1 MEYVIFAAALLGILI
16 LLFLKGLYDYRQEQ
30 KRFRKRLHTDY
41 GKKLE
46 REYRPEWFTHICRYS
61 DKHAGEFPIDEITW
75 CDLNMDEVF
84 KQMNYTYS
92 SAGEE
97 YLYYLLRNPQLE
109 ETYLVHMEEVIRYFD
124 THMEEREELQFIFSK
139 LGKIGKFSI
148 YDYLDYLDDL
158 GERSNRKHYLAL
170 LLMLISIG
178 IMVVNFSVGILAL
191 LAVVIYNNVTYF
203 GMKKEIE
210 PYITSFAYIFRLLN
224 IYPEFKKHRAECLG
238 EEFEEME
245 LAFRQMDRFQRG
257 SGIVMSGTRAG
268 GSGSPLD
275 MLMDFFRMG
284 FHIDLIKFN
293 QMLGEVRR
301 HLDAVDTFLTH
312 YGYIESCI
320 AIGEYR
326 AYLGDFC
333 VPSFHE
339 ERRIRM
345 VDGYHPMLTDPVR
358 NTFET
363 RKGMLITGSN
373 ASGKSTFLKTVA
385 INALLAQSIHTCLA
399 GEFETCFFRICSSMS
414 LKDDVLHGE
423 SYYIVEIKSIKR
435 ILDLIAHKEYRVLC
449 FVDEVLR
456 GTNTVERIAASSQIL
471 KSLNSENSMCF
482 VATHDIELTS
492 LLEDRYENYHFRE
505 EVTDGDVTFS
515 YQLLPGKATT
525 RNAIR
530 LLSIMGYQENIIQ
543 KAEQMA
549 LEFVRNS
556 HWQMLD

>member
-1 MEYVIFAAALLGILI
+1 MEYVIFAAALGIILI
-16 LLFLKGLYDYRQEQ
+16 LLFLKGLYDYRREQ
-30 KRFRKRLHTDY
+30 KGFRKRLHTDY

-46 REYRPEWFTHICRYS
+46 REYRPEWFAHISRYAQ
-61 DKHAGEFPIDEITW
+61 KHVGEFPIDEITW

-109 ETYLVHMEEVIRYFD
+109 ETQLVHMEKVIRYFD
-124 THMEEREELQFIFSK
+124 KHMEEREDLQFIFSR

-148 YDYLDYLDDL
+148 YDYLDYLDNL
-158 GERSNRKHYLAL
+158 GDRNNRRHYLAL
-170 LLMLISIG
+170 LLMLVSIG

-191 LAVVIYNNVTYF
+191 LAVMIYNNVTYF

-210 PYITSFAYIFRLLN
+210 PYITSFAYVFRLLN
-224 IYPEFKKHRAECLG
+224 IYPEFKKHRADCLG
-238 EEFEEME
+238 KEFEDME
-245 LAFRQMDRFQRG
+245 LAFRQMDGFQRG
-257 SGIVMSGTRAG
+257 SGIVMSGMRAG

-275 MLMDFFRMG
+275 MLMDFLRMG

-293 QMLGEVRR
+293 QMLGEVRK
-301 HLDAVDTFLTH
+301 HLDAVDTLLTH
-312 YGYIESCI
+312 YGFIESCI

-326 AYLGDFC
+326 TYLGDFC

-339 ERRIRM
+339 EKRIRM
-345 VDGYHPMLTDPVR
+345 VEGYHPLLTDPVR

-363 RKGMLITGSN
+363 GKGMLITGSN

-399 GEFETCFFRICSSMS
+399 DEFETCFFRICSSMS

-423 SYYIVEIKSIKR
+423 SYYMVEIKSMKR
-435 ILDLIAHKEYRVLC
+435 ILDLIANKDYRVLC

-492 LLEDRYENYHFRE
+492 LLENRYENYHFME
-505 EVTDGDVTFS
+505 EVTDGDVAFS
-515 YQLLPGKATT
+515 YRLLSGKATT

-530 LLSIMGYQENIIQ
+530 LLSIMGYQEDIIR

-549 LEFVRNS
+549 SEFVRNA

>member
-1 MEYVIFAAALLGILI
+1 MEYVIFAAALGIILI
-16 LLFLKGLYDYRQEQ
+16 LLFLKGLYDYRREQ

-46 REYRPEWFTHICRYS
+46 REYRPEWFAHISRYAQ
-61 DKHAGEFPIDEITW
+61 KHVGEFPIDEITW

-97 YLYYLLRNPQLE
+97 YLYYLLRNPRLDE
-109 ETYLVHMEEVIRYFD
+109 DYLSHMEKVIRYFD
-124 THMEEREELQFIFSK
+124 KHMEEREDLQFIFSR

-148 YDYLDYLDDL
+148 YDYLDYLDNL
-158 GERSNRKHYLAL
+158 GVRNNRRHYLAL
-170 LLMLISIG
+170 LLMLVSIG

-191 LAVVIYNNVTYF
+191 LAVMIYNNVTYF

-210 PYITSFAYIFRLLN
+210 PYITSFAYVFRLLN
-224 IYPEFKKHRAECLG
+224 IYPEFKKHRADCL
-238 EEFEEME
+238 EKEFEDME
-245 LAFRQMDRFQRG
+245 LAFRQMDGFQRG
-257 SGIVMSGTRAG
+257 SGIVMSGMRAG

-275 MLMDFFRMG
+275 MLMDFLRMG

-293 QMLGEVRR
+293 QMLGEVRK
-301 HLDAVDTFLTH
+301 HLDAVDTLLTH
-312 YGYIESCI
+312 YGFIESCI

-326 AYLGDFC
+326 TYLEDFC

-339 ERRIRM
+339 EKRIRM
-345 VDGYHPMLTDPVR
+345 VEGYHPLLTDPVR
-358 NTFET
+358 NTFKT
-363 RKGMLITGSN
+363 GKGMLITGSN

-399 GEFETCFFRICSSMS
+399 DEFETCFFRICSSMS

-423 SYYIVEIKSIKR
+423 SYYMVEIKSMKR
-435 ILDLIAHKEYRVLC
+435 ILDLIANKDYRVLC

-492 LLEDRYENYHFRE
+492 LLENRYENYHFME
-505 EVTDGDVTFS
+505 EVTDGDVAFS
-515 YQLLPGKATT
+515 YRLLSGKATT

-530 LLSIMGYQENIIQ
+530 LLSIMGYQEDIIR

-549 LEFVRNS
+549 SEFVRNA

>member
-1 MEYVIFAAALLGILI
+1 MEYVIFGAALGIILI
-16 LLFLKGLYDYRQEQ
+16 LLFLKGLYDYRMEQ

-46 REYRPEWFTHICRYS
+46 REYKPERFTHISRYS
-61 DKHAGEFPIDEITW
+61 EKHAGEFPIDEITW

-97 YLYYLLRNPQLE
+97 YLYYLLRNPRLE
-109 ETYLVHMEEVIRYFD
+109 EEHLVHMEEVIRYFD
-124 THMEEREELQFIFSK
+124 THMEEREDLQFIFSK
-139 LGKIGKFSI
+139 IGKIGRFSI

-158 GERSNRKHYLAL
+158 GERNNRRHYLAL
-170 LLMLISIG
+170 LLMLVSIG

-191 LAVVIYNNVTYF
+191 LAVVIYNDVTYF

-210 PYITSFAYIFRLLN
+210 PYITSFSYIFRLLN
-224 IYPEFKKHRAECLG
+224 IYPEFKKHRADCLR

-245 LAFRQMDRFQRG
+245 LAFHQMDGFQRG

-275 MLMDFFRMG
+275 MLMDFLRMG

-293 QMLGEVRR
+293 QMLGEVRK
-301 HLDAVDTFLTH
+301 HLDAVDTLLTH
-312 YGYIESCI
+312 YGFVESCI

-326 AYLGDFC
+326 TYLDNFC
-333 VPSFHE
+333 VPVFRE
-339 ERRIRM
+339 EKRIRM
-345 VDGYHPMLTDPVR
+345 VEGYHPLLTDPVR

-363 RKGMLITGSN
+363 GKGMLITGSN

-399 GEFETCFFRICSSMS
+399 DEFETCFFRICSSMS

-423 SYYIVEIKSIKR
+423 SYYMVEIKSIKR
-435 ILDLIAHKEYRVLC
+435 ILDLIAHKEYRGLC

-471 KSLNSENSMCF
+471 NSLNSENSMCF

-492 LLEDRYENYHFRE
+492 LLEDRYENYHFME

-530 LLSIMGYQENIIQ
+530 LLSIMGYQEDIIR

-549 LEFVRNS
+549 AEFVRNS

>member
-1 MEYVIFAAALLGILI
+1 MEYVIFAAALGIILI
-16 LLFLKGLYDYRQEQ
+16 LLFLKGLYDYRMEQ

-46 REYRPEWFTHICRYS
+46 REYKPEWSAHISRYS
-61 DKHAGEFPIDEITW
+61 EKHAGEFPIDEITW

-109 ETYLVHMEEVIRYFD
+109 ETQLVHMEEVIRYFD
-124 THMEEREELQFIFSK
+124 AHREEREYLQFIFSR

-148 YDYLDYLDDL
+148 YDYLDYLNDL
-158 GERSNRKHYLAL
+158 GERNNRRHYLAL
-170 LLMLISIG
+170 LLMLVSIG

-191 LAVVIYNNVTYF
+191 LAVVIYNDVTYF

-224 IYPEFKKHRAECLG
+224 IYPEFRKHRAGCLE

-245 LAFRQMDRFQRG
+245 LAFRQMDGFQRG

-268 GSGSPLD
+268 GCGSPLD
-275 MLMDFFRMG
+275 MLMDFLRMG

-301 HLDAVDTFLTH
+301 HLDAVDTLLTH
-312 YGYIESCI
+312 YGFMESCI

-326 AYLGDFC
+326 TYLGNFC
-333 VPSFHE
+333 VPAFHE
-339 ERRIRM
+339 EKRIRM
-345 VDGYHPMLTDPVR
+345 VEGYHPLLTDSVR

-363 RKGMLITGSN
+363 GKGMLITGSN

-399 GEFETCFFRICSSMS
+399 DEFETCFFRICSSMS

-423 SYYIVEIKSIKR
+423 SYYMVEIRSIKR

-471 KSLNSENSMCF
+471 NSLNSENSMCF

-492 LLEDRYENYHFRE
+492 LLEDRYENYHFME

-530 LLSIMGYQENIIQ
+530 LLSIMGYQEDIIR

-549 LEFVRNS
+549 SEFVRNS

>member
-1 MEYVIFAAALLGILI
+1 MEYVIFAAALGIILI
-16 LLFLKGLYDYRQEQ
+16 LLFLKGLYDYRMEQ

-46 REYRPEWFTHICRYS
+46 REYRPEWFAHISRYAQ
-61 DKHAGEFPIDEITW
+61 KHAGEFQIDEITW

-109 ETYLVHMEEVIRYFD
+109 ETHLVHMEEVIRYFD
-124 THMEEREELQFIFSK
+124 THREEREDLQFIFSK

-158 GERSNRKHYLAL
+158 GERKNRMHYLAL
-170 LLMLISIG
+170 LLMLVSIG
-178 IMVVNFSVGILAL
+178 IMAVNFSVGILAL

-224 IYPEFKKHRAECLG
+224 IYPELKKHRVDCLQ

-245 LAFRQMDRFQRG
+245 LAFHQMDGFQRG

-275 MLMDFFRMG
+275 MLMDFLRMG

-293 QMLGEVRR
+293 QMLGEVRG
-301 HLDAVDTFLTH
+301 HLDAVDTLLTH
-312 YGYIESCI
+312 YGFMESCI

-326 AYLGDFC
+326 TYLGNFC
-333 VPSFHE
+333 APSFHE
-339 ERRIRM
+339 EKRIRM
-345 VDGYHPMLTDPVR
+345 VEGYHPLLTDPVK

-363 RKGMLITGSN
+363 EKGMLITGSN

-399 GEFETCFFRICSSMS
+399 DEFETCFFRICSSMS

-423 SYYIVEIKSIKR
+423 SYYMVEIKSIKR

-482 VATHDIELTS
+482 VATHDVELTS
-492 LLEDRYENYHFRE
+492 LLEDRYENYHFME
-505 EVTDGDVTFS
+505 EVMDGDVTFS
-515 YQLLPGKATT
+515 YRLLPGKATT

-530 LLSIMGYQENIIQ
+530 LLSIMGYQEDIIR

-549 LEFVRNS
+549 SEFIRNS

>member
-1 MEYVIFAAALLGILI
+1 MEYVIFAAALGIILI
-16 LLFLKGLYDYRQEQ
+16 LLFLKGLYDYRMEQ

-46 REYRPEWFTHICRYS
+46 REYKPEWSAHISRYS
-61 DKHAGEFPIDEITW
+61 EKHAGEFSIDEITW

-109 ETYLVHMEEVIRYFD
+109 ETQLVHMEEVIHYFD
-124 THMEEREELQFIFSK
+124 AHREEREDLQFIFSR

-158 GERSNRKHYLAL
+158 GERNNRRHYLAL
-170 LLMLISIG
+170 LLMIVSIG

-191 LAVVIYNNVTYF
+191 LAVVIYNDVTYF

-224 IYPEFKKHRAECLG
+224 IYPEFRKHRADCLE
-238 EEFEEME
+238 EEFEKME
-245 LAFRQMDRFQRG
+245 LAFRQMDGFQRG

-275 MLMDFFRMG
+275 MLMDFLRMG

-293 QMLGEVRR
+293 QMLGEVRK
-301 HLDAVDTFLTH
+301 HLDAVDTLLTH
-312 YGYIESCI
+312 YGFMESCI

-326 AYLGDFC
+326 TYLGNFC
-333 VPSFHE
+333 VPAFRE
-339 ERRIRM
+339 EKRIRM
-345 VDGYHPMLTDPVR
+345 VEGYHPLLTDPIR

-363 RKGMLITGSN
+363 GKGMLITGSN

-399 GEFETCFFRICSSMS
+399 DEFETCFFRICSSMS

-423 SYYIVEIKSIKR
+423 SYYMVEIKSIKR
-435 ILDLIAHKEYRVLC
+435 ILDLIAHQEYRVLC

-492 LLEDRYENYHFRE
+492 LLEDRYENYHFME

-530 LLSIMGYQENIIQ
+530 LLSIMGYQEDIIR

-549 LEFVRNS
+549 SEFVQNS

>member
-191 LAVVIYNNVTYF
+191 LAIVIYNNVTYF

-339 ERRIRM
+339 ERRIQM

-363 RKGMLITGSN
+363 GKGMLITGSN

-385 INALLAQSIHTCLA
+385 INALLAQSIHTCTAKRMHLPHA
-399 GEFETCFFRICSSMS
+399 KMITSMAVR
-414 LKDDVLHGE
+414 DDILSGD
-423 SYYIVEIKSIKR
+423 SYFIKEIKYLKR
-435 ILDLIAHKEYRVLC
+435 ILDALSE
-449 FVDEVLR
+449 DELVICVIDEILR
-456 GTNTVERIAASSQIL
+456 GTNTQERIAASKAIMEYL
-471 KSLNSENSMCF
+471 AHHNCIAI
-482 VATHDIELTS
+482 VASHDKELTE
-492 LLEDRYENYHFRE
+492 LDKIGYENYHFSE
-505 EVTDGDVTFS
+505 EFGEEDIVFDYKLQKGPANS
-515 YQLLPGKATT
+515 Q
-525 RNAIR
+525 NAIR
-530 LLSIMGYQENIIQ
+530 LLSFTGFPETIIERAENISN
-543 KAEQMA
+543 KE
-549 LEFVRNS
+549 
-556 HWQMLD
+556 

>member
-1 MEYVIFAAALLGILI
+1 MEYVIFAAALGIILI
-16 LLFLKGLYDYRQEQ
+16 LLFLKGLYDYRREQ
-30 KRFRKRLHTDY
+30 KGFRKRLHTDY

-46 REYRPEWFTHICRYS
+46 REYRPEWFAHISRYAQ
-61 DKHAGEFPIDEITW
+61 KHVGEFPIDEITW

-97 YLYYLLRNPQLE
+97 YLYYLLRNPRLNE
-109 ETYLVHMEEVIRYFD
+109 DYLSHMEKVIRYFD
-124 THMEEREELQFIFSK
+124 KHMEEREDLQFIFSK
-139 LGKIGKFSI
+139 LGRIGKFSI

-158 GERSNRKHYLAL
+158 GERNNRKHYLAL
-170 LLMLISIG
+170 LLMLVSIG

-210 PYITSFAYIFRLLN
+210 PYITSFAYVFRLLN
-224 IYPEFKKHRAECLG
+224 IYPEFKKHRADCLG
-238 EEFEEME
+238 KEFEDME
-245 LAFRQMDRFQRG
+245 LAFRQMDGFQRG
-257 SGIVMSGTRAG
+257 SGIVISGMRAG

-275 MLMDFFRMG
+275 MLMDFLRMG

-293 QMLGEVRR
+293 QMLGEVRK
-301 HLDAVDTFLTH
+301 HLDAVDTLLTH
-312 YGYIESCI
+312 YGFIESCI

-326 AYLGDFC
+326 TYLEDFC

-339 ERRIRM
+339 EKRIRM
-345 VDGYHPMLTDPVR
+345 VEGYHPLLTDPVG

-363 RKGMLITGSN
+363 GKGMLITGSN

-399 GEFETCFFRICSSMS
+399 DEFETCFFRICSSMS

-423 SYYIVEIKSIKR
+423 SYYMVEIKSMKR
-435 ILDLIAHKEYRVLC
+435 ILDLIANKDYRVLC

-492 LLEDRYENYHFRE
+492 LLENRYENYHFME
-505 EVTDGDVTFS
+505 EVTDGDVAFS
-515 YQLLPGKATT
+515 YRLLSGKATT

-530 LLSIMGYQENIIQ
+530 LLSIMGYQEDIIR

-549 LEFVRNS
+549 SEFVRNS

>member
-1 MEYVIFAAALLGILI
+1 
-16 LLFLKGLYDYRQEQ
+16 
-30 KRFRKRLHTDY
+30 
-41 GKKLE
+41 
-46 REYRPEWFTHICRYS
+46 
-61 DKHAGEFPIDEITW
+61 
-75 CDLNMDEVF
+75 
-84 KQMNYTYS
+84 MNYTYS

-170 LLMLISIG
+170 LLMLVSIG

-224 IYPEFKKHRAECLG
+224 IYPEFKKHRADCLR

-363 RKGMLITGSN
+363 GKGMLITGSN

-385 INALLAQSIHTCLA
+385 MNALLAQSIHTCLA

-423 SYYIVEIKSIKR
+423 SYYMVEIKSIKR

-530 LLSIMGYQENIIQ
+530 LLSIMGYQEDIIQ

>member
-1 MEYVIFAAALLGILI
+1 
-16 LLFLKGLYDYRQEQ
+16 
-30 KRFRKRLHTDY
+30 
-41 GKKLE
+41 
-46 REYRPEWFTHICRYS
+46 
-61 DKHAGEFPIDEITW
+61 
-75 CDLNMDEVF
+75 
-84 KQMNYTYS
+84 
-92 SAGEE
+92 
-97 YLYYLLRNPQLE
+97 
-109 ETYLVHMEEVIRYFD
+109 
-124 THMEEREELQFIFSK
+124 
-139 LGKIGKFSI
+139 
-148 YDYLDYLDDL
+148 
-158 GERSNRKHYLAL
+158 
-170 LLMLISIG
+170 MLISIG

-224 IYPEFKKHRAECLG
+224 IYPEFKKHRAECLE

-312 YGYIESCI
+312 YGFIESCI

-345 VDGYHPMLTDPVR
+345 VDGYHPMLTDPVK

-363 RKGMLITGSN
+363 GKGMLITGSN

-385 INALLAQSIHTCLA
+385 MNALLAQSIHTCLA
-399 GEFETCFFRICSSMS
+399 DKFETCFFRICSSMS

-423 SYYIVEIKSIKR
+423 SYYMVEIKSIKR

-482 VATHDIELTS
+482 VATHDIELAS

-530 LLSIMGYQENIIQ
+530 LLSIMGYQEDIIQ

>member
-1 MEYVIFAAALLGILI
+1 MEYVIFAAALGIILI
-16 LLFLKGLYDYRQEQ
+16 LLFLKGLYDYRREQ
-30 KRFRKRLHTDY
+30 KGFRKRLHTDY

-46 REYRPEWFTHICRYS
+46 REYRPEWFAHISRYAQ
-61 DKHAGEFPIDEITW
+61 KHVGEFPIDEITW

-97 YLYYLLRNPQLE
+97 YLYYLLRNPRLNE
-109 ETYLVHMEEVIRYFD
+109 DYLSHMEKVIRYFD
-124 THMEEREELQFIFSK
+124 KHMEEREDLQFIFSK
-139 LGKIGKFSI
+139 LGRIGKFSI

-158 GERSNRKHYLAL
+158 GERNNRKHYLAL
-170 LLMLISIG
+170 LLMLVSIG

-210 PYITSFAYIFRLLN
+210 PYITSFAYVFRLLN
-224 IYPEFKKHRAECLG
+224 IYPEFKKHRADCLG
-238 EEFEEME
+238 KEFEDME
-245 LAFRQMDRFQRG
+245 LAFRQMDGFQRG
-257 SGIVMSGTRAG
+257 SGIVISGMRAG

-275 MLMDFFRMG
+275 MLMDFLRMG

-293 QMLGEVRR
+293 QMLGEVRK
-301 HLDAVDTFLTH
+301 HLDAVDTLLTH
-312 YGYIESCI
+312 YGFIESCI

-326 AYLGDFC
+326 TYLGDFC

-339 ERRIRM
+339 EKRIRM
-345 VDGYHPMLTDPVR
+345 VEGYHPLLTDPVR
-358 NTFET
+358 NTFKT
-363 RKGMLITGSN
+363 GKGMLITGSN

-399 GEFETCFFRICSSMS
+399 DEFETCFFRICSSMS

-423 SYYIVEIKSIKR
+423 SYYMVEIKSMKR
-435 ILDLIAHKEYRVLC
+435 ILDLIAHKEYQVLC

-492 LLEDRYENYHFRE
+492 LLEDRYENYHFME
-505 EVTDGDVTFS
+505 EVAEGDVTFS
-515 YQLLPGKATT
+515 YQLLSGKATT

-530 LLSIMGYQENIIQ
+530 LLSIMGYQEEIVQ

-549 LEFVRNS
+549 QEFVRNS

>member
-1 MEYVIFAAALLGILI
+1 MEYVIFTAALGIILI

-30 KRFRKRLHTDY
+30 KRFRKCLHTDY

-46 REYRPEWFTHICRYS
+46 REYKPECFAHISRYAQ
-61 DKHAGEFPIDEITW
+61 KHAGEFPIDEITW
-75 CDLNMDEVF
+75 YDLNMDEVF

-97 YLYYLLRNPQLE
+97 YLYYLLRNPRLNE
-109 ETYLVHMEEVIRYFD
+109 DYLSHMEEVIRYFD
-124 THMEEREELQFIFSK
+124 KHTEERENLQFIFSR

-158 GERSNRKHYLAL
+158 GERNNRRHYLAL
-170 LLMLISIG
+170 LLMLVSIG

-210 PYITSFAYIFRLLN
+210 PYITSFAYVFRLLN
-224 IYPEFKKHRAECLG
+224 IYPEIKKHRADCLE
-238 EEFEEME
+238 EEFGEME
-245 LAFRQMDRFQRG
+245 PAFHRMDGFQRG

-275 MLMDFFRMG
+275 MLMDFLRMG

-293 QMLGEVRR
+293 QMLGEVRK
-301 HLDAVDTFLTH
+301 HLDAVDTLLTH
-312 YGYIESCI
+312 YGFIESCI

-326 AYLGDFC
+326 TYLGDFC

-339 ERRIRM
+339 EKRIRM
-345 VDGYHPMLTDPVR
+345 VEGYHPLLTNPVG

-363 RKGMLITGSN
+363 GKGMLITGSN

-399 GEFETCFFRICSSMS
+399 DEFETCFFHICSSMS
-414 LKDDVLHGE
+414 MKDDVLHGE
-423 SYYIVEIKSIKR
+423 SYYMVEIKSIKR
-435 ILDLIAHKEYRVLC
+435 ILDLIAHRDYRVLC

-492 LLEDRYENYHFRE
+492 LLGNRYENYHFME

-515 YQLLPGKATT
+515 YRLLPGKATT

-530 LLSIMGYQENIIQ
+530 LLSIMGYQEDIIR

-549 LEFVRNS
+549 SEFIRNS
-556 HWQMLD
+556 QWQMLD